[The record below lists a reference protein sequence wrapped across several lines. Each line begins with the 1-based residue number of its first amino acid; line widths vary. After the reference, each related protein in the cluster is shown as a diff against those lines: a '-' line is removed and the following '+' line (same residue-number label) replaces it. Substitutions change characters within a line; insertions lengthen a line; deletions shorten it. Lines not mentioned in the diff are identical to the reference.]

1 MEVAWPLLCG
11 MFAKILVYWAAD
23 MRLLCV
29 FFRLGF
35 SKIDSFL
42 LGLIFLLIVVN
53 LADTV

>member
-1 MEVAWPLLCG
+1 MDVAWPLLCG

-23 MRLLCV
+23 MRLLGV

-53 LADTV
+53 LAHTV